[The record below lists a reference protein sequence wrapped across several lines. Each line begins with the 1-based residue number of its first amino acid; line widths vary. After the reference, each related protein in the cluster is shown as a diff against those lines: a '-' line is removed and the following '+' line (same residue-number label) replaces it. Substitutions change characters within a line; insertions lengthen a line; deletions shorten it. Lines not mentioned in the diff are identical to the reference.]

1 MSRATGMAAWLTG
14 CDSMAGDAQ
23 RARRGR
29 LHAVQGLRGGDYGHA
44 AVLIR
49 LCHRALRLH
58 VHVLLA
64 GQLISAKQKMTKVN
78 VLHMQITYVPCSWGC
93 KSPRIQL
100 VAKGHGELLCNTQQ
114 LALMQIPAGVQICN
128 WTRTGRRWK
137 GAPFQCQ
144 PHLHISPPDRA
155 DGNMCWHGN
164 WQHLAAVM
172 ESGDS
177 AMTLS
182 ASPMRMS
189 VSWLFEPGGV

>member
-64 GQLISAKQKMTKVN
+64 GQLVSAKQRMTRVI

-93 KSPRIQL
+93 KSLRVQL
-100 VAKGHGELLCNTQQ
+100 AAKGQGRIALQHPAPGPDADTCWRANLQ
-114 LALMQIPAGVQICN
+114 LDKDRPEVERSAISVS
-128 WTRTGRRWK
+128 
-137 GAPFQCQ
+137 APSPHQ
-144 PHLHISPPDRA
+144 PPRSC
-155 DGNMCWHGN
+155 G
-164 WQHLAAVM
+164 WQHVLAWELAAPGRCDG
-172 ESGDS
+172 EWR
-177 AMTLS
+177 LS
-182 ASPMRMS
+182 NDP
-189 VSWLFEPGGV
+189 VSISHADERFMAV